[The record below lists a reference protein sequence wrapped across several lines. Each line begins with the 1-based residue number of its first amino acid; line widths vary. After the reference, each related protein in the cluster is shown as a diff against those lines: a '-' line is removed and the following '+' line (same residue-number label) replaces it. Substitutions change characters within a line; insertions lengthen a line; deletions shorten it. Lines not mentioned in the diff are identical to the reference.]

1 MKTIAAMLVVIAGL
15 WAVAAEAAPRTY
27 VLEPAASEVNFA
39 WDFGADEIRGTMPV
53 ASADLIID
61 FDQLGQSQVDVAVNV
76 AGAEAGFPFA
86 TDAMKGPRVLDA
98 ANFPLISFV
107 STSVERT
114 GEGTA
119 RIGGNITVRGVTQ
132 PMQFAAEIYRQ
143 RGSAAGD
150 LSHLVIQLTGALNR
164 SDFGATG
171 WSDLA
176 GDEVRLRI
184 LASIAEAG

>member
-1 MKTIAAMLVVIAGL
+1 MKILAALTIALAGFT
-15 WAVAAEAAPRTY
+15 AATLHAAPRTY
-27 VLEPAASEVNFA
+27 VLEADQSEVNFA
-39 WDFGADEIRGTMPV
+39 WDFGADEIKGKMPV
-53 ASADLIID
+53 ASANLVID
-61 FDQLGQSQVDVAVNV
+61 FEQLGQSQVDVAVNV

-107 STSVERT
+107 STGVQNT
-114 GEGTA
+114 GNGTA
-119 RIGGNITVRGVTQ
+119 TITGNITVRGETR

-143 RGSAAGD
+143 RGTEAND
-150 LSHLVIQLTGALNR
+150 LSHLVILLTGALNR